1 MAALF
6 RPLLL
11 TPARIV
17 SQLLFRRGRAAQCAA
32 TYCVVDVGEHL
43 RMNLRCVDRFVWAI
57 LVAIAMAGVLYSPPA
72 RAQTCSNDAQC
83 PAQSWCSASQGKC
96 VPKLA
101 NGTPLPVDPGHVNPT
116 LTGLC
121 TAQVGALVCLSA
133 ICNTNN
139 NTCGP
144 QVALLTI
151 APTASAT
158 TQVGQSYSQTNV
170 ASGGTPSYVYSLTS
184 GTLPPG
190 TRLNTSTGTVSG
202 TPTTSGPFSYAIM
215 VTDSGTQ
222 TATTSTISGTI
233 ASVTLTIVSTASAA
247 TQVGQSYSQTNVASG
262 GTPSYVYSLASGTL
276 PAGTTLNTST
286 GTVSGTPTTSGPFS
300 YAITATDS
308 GTQTATTST
317 ISGTIASVTLTI
329 VSTASSTTQVGQ
341 SYSQTNVASGGT
353 PSYIYSLASGTLP
366 PGPPHG
372 VGPADHGW
380 AVQLRHQGHRQRHAD
395 RDHVDRQRHH
405 RTRGPDLLERRPVPS
420 PIVVLGV
427 AEQVCAE
434 IGERNAFAGGPGAR
448 QSDADRL
455 VHGTGWSACLPERHL
470 QYEQQHMRPPGCPAD
485 DRPNGIGDH
494 PGRAELFADQRRQRR
509 HAVLRLFADL
519 GHAASRHQAQ
529 HFHRHGVGYADH
541 VRAVQLRHHG
551 HRQRHPDRDHVDHQR
566 YHRIRD
572 PDHRVDRIGG
582 HPGRAELF
590 ADQRRQRRHAV
601 LRLFADFGHAACR
614 HHAQHLHRH
623 GVGHADHVRAV
634 QLRHQGHRQR
644 HPDRDHVDHQRHRRT
659 RAPDNTADPL

>member
-17 SQLLFRRGRAAQCAA
+17 SQLCFRRGRPARCAA

-170 ASGGTPSYVYSLTS
+170 ASGGTQSYVYALASGTLPAGTTLNTSTGTVSGTPTTSGPFSYAITATDSGTQTATTSTISGTIAPVTLTIVSTASATTQVGQSYSQTNVASGGTPSYVYSLAS

-190 TRLNTSTGTVSG
+190 TTLNTSTGTVSG

-247 TQVGQSYSQTNVASG
+247 TQVGQSYSQTKCVPKLAN
-262 GTPSYVYSLASGTL
+262 GTPLPVDPGHVNPTL
-276 PAGTTLNTST
+276 TGLCTAQVGALFCLSAICNTNNNT
-286 GTVSGTPTTSGPFS
+286 CGPQV
-300 YAITATDS
+300 ALL
-308 GTQTATTST
+308 
-317 ISGTIASVTLTI
+317 TIAP
-329 VSTASSTTQVGQ
+329 TASATTQVGQ

-353 PSYIYSLASGTLP
+353 PSYVYSLTSGTLA
-366 PGPPHG
+366 PG
-372 VGPADHGW
+372 
-380 AVQLRHQGHRQRHAD
+380 
-395 RDHVDRQRHH
+395 
-405 RTRGPDLLERRPVPS
+405 
-420 PIVVLGV
+420 
-427 AEQVCAE
+427 
-434 IGERNAFAGGPGAR
+434 N
-448 QSDADRL
+448 
-455 VHGTGWSACLPERHL
+455 
-470 QYEQQHMRPPGCPAD
+470 
-485 DRPNGIGDH
+485 
-494 PGRAELFADQRRQRR
+494 
-509 HAVLRLFADL
+509 
-519 GHAASRHQAQ
+519 
-529 HFHRHGVGYADH
+529 
-541 VRAVQLRHHG
+541 
-551 HRQRHPDRDHVDHQR
+551 
-566 YHRIRD
+566 
-572 PDHRVDRIGG
+572 
-582 HPGRAELF
+582 
-590 ADQRRQRRHAV
+590 
-601 LRLFADFGHAACR
+601 
-614 HHAQHLHRH
+614 
-623 GVGHADHVRAV
+623 
-634 QLRHQGHRQR
+634 
-644 HPDRDHVDHQRHRRT
+644 
-659 RAPDNTADPL
+659 